1 MAEQTPIATVQKLV
15 EAINGGN
22 VQSALSL
29 YESAGVM
36 VSEPG
41 RLAVGTGALRS
52 ALAGFIAL
60 KPTLRIQSHQLI
72 EAGDIAL
79 YCSSWHLSGTAPDG
93 SAVEMEGKSSDVLRR
108 QMDGRWLILIDN
120 PWGTGILG

>member
-1 MAEQTPIATVQKLV
+1 MAGQTPLETVRQLV
-15 EAINGGN
+15 DAINGGH
-22 VQSALSL
+22 VQNALSL
-29 YESAGVM
+29 YESQGVM

-41 RLAVGTGALRS
+41 RLAVGTDALRN

-72 EAGDIAL
+72 ETGDIAL
-79 YCSSWHLSGTAPDG
+79 YCSSWHLSGTGPDG
-93 SAVEMEGKSSDVLRR
+93 SAVEMDGKSSDVLRR
-108 QMDGRWLILIDN
+108 QGDGRWLIAIDN